1 MRGIRA
7 ISCNVFSRSQ
17 VASRDPPLFR
27 ITERYLYSKSDMARF
42 IAAVMINVHIEVL
55 DYELVF
61 FSSSSVCNCSWYGL
75 GSFVVSVDRVFPDK
89 SFSIELFLNLTSI
102 I

>member
-55 DYELVF
+55 DY
-61 FSSSSVCNCSWYGL
+61 
-75 GSFVVSVDRVFPDK
+75 VDIVIKDGA
-89 SFSIELFLNLTSI
+89 LFLKNKVSSTGEPYKETL
-102 I
+102 